1 MVCLKVPLSKAPGRG
16 GTGWGAQGPHSLGP
30 GAPAGRFQLCFSSP
44 TTRQDLI
51 LSLPLTSCAD
61 AGKLFIL
68 SEPQGRHLWYENR
81 EMDGKEL

>member
-1 MVCLKVPLSKAPGRG
+1 MGGGGGRKAHIP
-16 GTGWGAQGPHSLGP
+16 WALGLLQD
-30 GAPAGRFQLCFSSP
+30 FQLCFSSP